1 MNAKICAVRSACEM
15 THVHLMSCL
24 KSRPMEVVLGGWLYE
39 SAEGTM
45 VVGRSCVAGAL
56 PEVAEVEA
64 VDVSESLLPSVVLC
78 DPVSVG

>member
-1 MNAKICAVRSACEM
+1 M
-15 THVHLMSCL
+15 
-24 KSRPMEVVLGGWLYE
+24 YE